1 MRRTATLAMLI
12 GAGLL
17 LQAAP
22 VLADGASGPPSDDDL
37 LQRLRKL
44 EERDARHQRVLEQ
57 QQHEIDELRQQV
69 GDNWLT
75 ERRAEEIR
83 SLVADVLADV
93 DTRSTLMQNGMTA
106 GWSEHF
112 FLASGDGRFKLQV
125 GGQQQFRYVWS
136 FHDQPDKYRGGF
148 ENTRT
153 KLTLRGHVISP
164 DLTYL
169 VRGSFFRNAGNFG
182 LEDAWLRYHLDD
194 QWNVRFGQFKLP
206 FNREEL
212 VSSAKQLAVER
223 SLINESLNL
232 GRSQGVELAYA
243 NATNRASLAFS
254 DGGDDQV
261 GGFGLVGTSPQN
273 TTALTEDTEFTF
285 TGRVEHLAAGSW
297 AQFDDFTSPV
307 NDEYGLLLGI
317 GGHYQQNEYNGAFSF
332 GRNEERWLAWTA
344 DVSVE
349 WGGANAF
356 AAFTY
361 HYIDDGGNVGQ
372 VTVYGLV
379 VQAGAYFT
387 PKFEFFTRFEYGLFD
402 VDTANF
408 ANLYLATFGGNY
420 YFDGHDLKLTAD
432 IGFGI
437 SQVDSPWNSDIAGWR
452 TDGDIPGAE
461 SQVVIRIQFQLLF

>member
-1 MRRTATLAMLI
+1 MRRIGTLAMLI
-12 GAGLL
+12 GVGSL

-22 VLADGASGPPSDDDL
+22 AMADDAFQPPSNDEL
-37 LQRLRKL
+37 LQRLRVL
-44 EERDARHQRVLEQ
+44 EERDARQQRELEQ

-75 ERRAEEIR
+75 EHRADEIR
-83 SLVADVLADV
+83 NLVADVLADA

-125 GGQQQFRYVWS
+125 GGLQQFRHIWN
-136 FHDQPDKYRGGF
+136 FHAQPDQYRAGF

-169 VRGSFFRNAGNFG
+169 VRGNFSRSG
-182 LEDAWLRYHLDD
+182 GGFSLEDAWLRYHLNNE
-194 QWNVRFGQFKLP
+194 WNFRFGQFKLP

-212 VSSAKQLAVER
+212 ISPAKQLAVER
-223 SLINESLNL
+223 SLINESLNI
-232 GRSQGVELAYA
+232 GRSQGVELTYTD
-243 NATNRASLAFS
+243 ATNRASLAFS
-254 DGGDDQV
+254 DSGDEDL
-261 GGFGLVGTSPQN
+261 GGFGLVGTGSQNSP
-273 TTALTEDTEFTF
+273 ALSEDTEFTF

-307 NDEYGLLLGI
+307 DDEYGLLLGI
-317 GGHYQQNEYNGAFSF
+317 GAHYQQNEYTGAFSF

-356 AAFTY
+356 ASFTY
-361 HYIDDGGNVGQ
+361 HYVDDDSVGQ

-379 VQAGAYFT
+379 AQAGAYFT
-387 PKFEFFTRFEYGLFD
+387 PKFEYFTRVEYGLFD
-402 VDTANF
+402 VDAANF
-408 ANLYLATFGGNY
+408 ANLYLVTFGGNY
-420 YFDGHDLKLTAD
+420 YFDGHDLKLTTD
-432 IGFGI
+432 IGFGM
-437 SQVDSPWNSDIAGWR
+437 SQIATAWNSDLAGWR
-452 TDGDIPGAE
+452 SDSFGADP
-461 SQVVIRIQFQLLF
+461 QVVIRTQFQLLF

>member
-1 MRRTATLAMLI
+1 MRRTGTLAMLI

-22 VLADGASGPPSDDDL
+22 ALADDAPQPPTNDDL
-37 LQRLRKL
+37 LQRLRDL
-44 EERDARHQRVLEQ
+44 EERDARHQRELEQ

-75 ERRAEEIR
+75 ERRADEIR

-125 GGQQQFRYVWS
+125 SGQQQFRYVWS
-136 FHDQPDKYRGGF
+136 FHDEPDKYRAGF

-169 VRGSFFRNAGNFG
+169 VRGNFSRNGG
-182 LEDAWLRYHLDD
+182 GLSLEDAWLRYHLNNE
-194 QWNVRFGQFKLP
+194 WNFRFGQFKLP

-232 GRSQGVELAYA
+232 GRSQGVELTYTDT
-243 NATNRASLAFS
+243 TNRASLAFS
-254 DGGDDQV
+254 DAGDDQV

-273 TTALTEDTEFTF
+273 TTALTEDTEYAF

-307 NDEYGLLLGI
+307 DDEYGLLLGI
-317 GGHYQQNEYNGAFSF
+317 GAHYQQNEYTGAFSI
-332 GRNEERWLAWTA
+332 GKNEERWLALTA

-356 AAFTY
+356 TSFTY
-361 HYIDDGGNVGQ
+361 HYIDDDSVGQ
-372 VTVYGLV
+372 LTVYGLV
-379 VQAGAYFT
+379 AQAGAYFT
-387 PKFEFFTRFEYGLFD
+387 PKFEYFARFEYGLMD
-402 VDTANF
+402 AETVNF
-408 ANLYLATFGGNY
+408 ANLYLVTFGGNY

-432 IGFGI
+432 IGFGM
-437 SQVDSPWNSDIAGWR
+437 SQVANNWNSDIAGWR
-452 TDGDIPGAE
+452 TDGSIDEP
-461 SQVVIRIQFQLLF
+461 QVVLRTQFQLLF